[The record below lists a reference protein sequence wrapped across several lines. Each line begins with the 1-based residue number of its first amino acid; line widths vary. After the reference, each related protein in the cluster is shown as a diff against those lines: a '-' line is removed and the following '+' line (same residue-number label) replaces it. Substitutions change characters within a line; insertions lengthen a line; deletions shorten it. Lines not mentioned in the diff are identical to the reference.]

1 MDPERPPMIACF
13 CVGEFDDV
21 APGPDIGS
29 AVDCWPSGFGPG
41 VADVGAALPVI
52 NAVGDGRG
60 VLLLSCE
67 G

>member
-29 AVDCWPSGFGPG
+29 AVDCWPFGSGLG
-41 VADVGAALPVI
+41 VADAEAALSVI
-52 NAVGDGRG
+52 NVVGNGCD
-60 VLLLSCE
+60 VLLLS
-67 G
+67 